1 MIRKVLAL
9 LMTLSLLPFAAWAQE
24 EGTAEEP
31 WFFPRLKRRTCWM
44 LSIV

>member
-31 WFFPRLKRRTCWM
+31 MVFPAFEAGEPVGC
-44 LSIV
+44 